1 MIDTG
6 FLRDWTLIQI
16 EGEEPLEQ
24 VQDSDP
30 KAGGKKA
37 PPAKGGAPPA
47 KTGALE
53 AITDNRPR
61 EIQYVKNVAEDE
73 GAPTKITEDVAKYF
87 EKFLLRVEVYFVDRE
102 TQEEKFK
109 EAYDLDVS
117 PLLFETQNNSEGL
130 VWKFDK
136 LKTLE
141 LLYMNVTVSSD
152 VPMLNSF
159 YRKKLNPM

>member
-1 MIDTG
+1 M
-6 FLRDWTLIQI
+6 
-16 EGEEPLEQ
+16 
-24 VQDSDP
+24 
-30 KAGGKKA
+30 
-37 PPAKGGAPPA
+37 
-47 KTGALE
+47 
-53 AITDNRPR
+53 
-61 EIQYVKNVAEDE
+61 KNVAEDE

-87 EKFLLRVEVYFVDRE
+87 EKFLLRVEVYLVDRE
-102 TQEEKFK
+102 NQEEKFK

-141 LLYMNVTVSSD
+141 VLYMNVTVSSD
-152 VPMLNSF
+152 VPMLNSY